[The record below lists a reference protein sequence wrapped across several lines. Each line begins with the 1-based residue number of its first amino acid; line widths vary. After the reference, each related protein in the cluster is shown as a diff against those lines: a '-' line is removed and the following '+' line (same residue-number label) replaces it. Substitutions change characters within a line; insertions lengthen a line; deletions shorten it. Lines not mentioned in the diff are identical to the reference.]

1 MVTCLLCG
9 FDVELDDAAV
19 LLVARARC
27 ICVRC
32 FARETGSVSRP
43 MPRWL
48 QREVASC
55 LQVDV

>member
-9 FDVELDDAAV
+9 FDVELDDAVVV
-19 LLVARARC
+19 LASRARC

-32 FARETGSVSRP
+32 FGRETGSTRP

-48 QREVASC
+48 QREVTAC
-55 LQVDV
+55 LHVDV